1 MKKETKEEQP
11 VFSALDNLLM
21 NMTSG
26 LKPEDLT
33 ETEIQLLEANF
44 GMEWMEKLGYS
55 ADRFNKPKSK

>member
-1 MKKETKEEQP
+1 MTKKKEEQP

-21 NMTSG
+21 NMTAG

-33 ETEIQLLEANF
+33 EPEIQLLEANF

-55 ADRFNKPKSK
+55 ADRLNKPKGK